1 MSIMKRLLLL
11 ATILS
16 ALATQVQ
23 ADTIKAF
30 ATDVRDTY
38 GTFSQAPGGTAL
50 TNTDLAGIISS
61 DPATFVLG
69 LSDQASIDLGFGDSN
84 IVTGSGADLV
94 IYTVGNGYTFGL
106 QAFDTSGSMLSN
118 YLYSVPSDG
127 SSTAKNEDGSD
138 ACVIRNDVCAAFISA
153 TSIDLF
159 NDAGFAIANDIGIDY
174 IRLFIGN
181 DYNGEVNNST
191 AYPLFSLAGA
201 LHTSDVA
208 AVPIPLPIILFASG
222 LSFLGWVGRRKHA

>member
-1 MSIMKRLLLL
+1 MKRLLYI

-16 ALATQVQ
+16 ALSTQVQ

-30 ATDVRDTY
+30 ATDVLDTY
-38 GTFSQAPGGTAL
+38 GTFSQTPGGTAL
-50 TNTDLAGIISS
+50 TNTEIAGIISS

-69 LSDQASIDLGFGDSN
+69 FTDQASIDLGFGGSN

-118 YLYSVPSDG
+118 YLYSVPADG
-127 SSTAKNEDGSD
+127 SSTAKNAGGTD
-138 ACVIRNDVCAAFISA
+138 ACVIKSGVCAAFISA

-159 NDAGFAIANDIGIDY
+159 NDSGFALADDIGIDY

-181 DYNGEVNNST
+181 DYNGEVDGST

-201 LHTSDVA
+201 LHTTDVA
-208 AVPIPLPIILFASG
+208 AVPLPLPIVLFASG
-222 LSFLGWVGRRKHA
+222 LALLGWVGRKKPA